1 MEFNGFRLEMPRWPK
16 MEFVFTRNPATEDA
30 PPRFKLN
37 NDQLVIEFD
46 HILRIY
52 AGAKSGVQN
61 LAINALVPTGKSTP
75 PQYDPFTYNFIPASY
90 DLQKLVE
97 LLNYY
102 VFGEPAPKPLRFKVF
117 INMKAGKGKAGE
129 IFQQKVQPILKA
141 AGCDVRFGMPRDDAC
156 TRVVYTTGP
165 NFAKTEVSG
174 MALGNYD
181 AIMCVGGDGLVHEV
195 VNGLASH
202 KDGLIALKTM
212 TIATIPAGMIL
223 SFSMLISRIWKRHD
237 GELVWR
243 LRPFLRCMAS
253 RQ

>member
-1 MEFNGFRLEMPRWPK
+1 
-16 MEFVFTRNPATEDA
+16 
-30 PPRFKLN
+30 
-37 NDQLVIEFD
+37 
-46 HILRIY
+46 
-52 AGAKSGVQN
+52 
-61 LAINALVPTGKSTP
+61 
-75 PQYDPFTYNFIPASY
+75 
-90 DLQKLVE
+90 
-97 LLNYY
+97 
-102 VFGEPAPKPLRFKVF
+102 
-117 INMKAGKGKAGE
+117 MKAGKGKAGE